1 MAFRVGRII
10 RWSVVGLFLVVMIFF
25 HSCMSF
31 RSSPKEIDAYFK
43 KNNVEA
49 TQHSYKVDF
58 REIHYVKAGDSTK
71 PLVLFL
77 HGSPGSLTAFMHFL
91 IDTTLLKRSLLITT
105 DRPGFGYSNFGNGES
120 SLKKQGEFLKPILE
134 EYKMN
139 RPIILV
145 GHSLAGALI
154 ARMAADY
161 PDLVDGFIIVAGSID
176 PELEPNET
184 WFRAPLA
191 TPFLSWILPRS
202 FRASNEEIYQLKP
215 ELERMLPLWK
225 EIKCPVIV
233 IQGKQDDLVPA
244 ENADFAKKMLV
255 NAPVEFVLVDG
266 MNHFV
271 PWSNPELIHD
281 AILKMLGRFS
291 SQQTGNQ
298 VIGNRVIGNR

>member
-1 MAFRVGRII
+1 MKVRLGRII
-10 RWSVVGLFLVVMIFF
+10 RWSVIGVFLVIMVFF

-31 RSSPKEIDAYFK
+31 RMSSKEIDDYFK
-43 KNNVEA
+43 KNNVA
-49 TQHSYKVDF
+49 GTQHSYKVDY
-58 REIHYVKAGDSTK
+58 RTLHYAKAGDTTK
-71 PLVLFL
+71 PLILFL
-77 HGSPGSLTAFMHFL
+77 HGSPGSLSAFVHFL
-91 IDTTLLKRSLLITT
+91 VDTTLLKRGLLITA
-105 DRPGFGYSNFGNGES
+105 DRPGFGYSNFGNGEP
-120 SLKKQGEFLKPILE
+120 SLKKQAECMKPILE

-191 TPFLSWILPRS
+191 TPFLSWVLPRS

-233 IQGKQDDLVPA
+233 IQGKKDVLVAA

-255 NAPVEFVLVDG
+255 NAPVEFVLVDE

-271 PWSNPELIHD
+271 PWSNPELIRE
-281 AILKMLGRFS
+281 AVLKMMAGFEVVKS
-291 SQQTGNQ
+291 VSGKK
-298 VIGNRVIGNR
+298 